1 MTPTHSSNP
10 QLDEANKY
18 IFVKAYERAERM
30 IEDLVNSEAYR
41 HDLLLHLRRV
51 ELATKLD
58 NLAHLRKVYEEA
70 LEKEPESVIYRIALI
85 FVEQHGEFIENKEA
99 LIRLQ
104 ALLRTVGPHPA
115 IYYGIGFCMEIENNL
130 ERSRFNY
137 EQCVNLDPNW
147 YPGYF
152 GLSQICYQAHDDKK
166 GDQYFFLFEEMA
178 PYNVYGNFE
187 THRRLSNEFIDRNDF
202 DAAEMAIQTLSEW
215 WMENKGI
222 CPPEIQLFERLAT
235 ARVADLRGDRTL
247 SEQRRSQARL
257 VAHRI
262 LDDQMLSEGVIY
274 FSAKVLEEFGEFNL
288 SLDMYR
294 KILKAEAASPEV
306 IQKIGGQFLSMGEV
320 QLAHDLFTEAY
331 RAHPDQ
337 PEIRFCLLVSKLRLA
352 KVNVEDYL
360 INKER
365 LKKLLDSPSD
375 KVELL
380 SLLHSLVAKFPED
393 PDVQGHMGEVYL
405 RLGNK
410 DKATKHF
417 HRMFELDSQSRI
429 TTLKYAA
436 FMMQFGDP
444 DQAKRILE
452 NINRH
457 DKMSEEELCELH
469 WLHANYEFRMG
480 QFQNSLDQLHQVLQR
495 DPWNIAYLVLQVRNL
510 SELARGKVEFDVTDP
525 TLKKLAESDESE
537 LNWQEYDAKTRA
549 LAGTRQIALVYAR
562 EKLRFLYGDGQD
574 LVLMRLVQAAS
585 AYDARQAIYDL
596 LKLLNTNFDSPE
608 IYWSLGVLFKE
619 LWQLETASMW
629 FDQMLM
635 IPSLNDKQRA
645 KAYLEQADCY
655 IWRGTQLEKAVEYA
669 KLALDLGLTHD
680 KRPLRVLA
688 HGLLKLGKV
697 RQAEVYLEDNEGD
710 RDPEVIYLRGLVKY
724 RNGAYQQANEVWK
737 PLLTHR
743 IENLR
748 FHNIKQEIMRYYF
761 DKEPYRGIN

>member
-1 MTPTHSSNP
+1 MTSQHSSSP
-10 QLDEANKY
+10 QLDEANKL
-18 IFVKAYERAERM
+18 IFVKAYDQAERM
-30 IEDLVNSEAYR
+30 IEDLVNSEVYR
-41 HDLLLHLRRV
+41 NDLLLHLRRV

-70 LEKEPESVIYRIALI
+70 LEKEQESLTYRIALI
-85 FVEQHGEFIENKEA
+85 FVELHGEFIENKEA

-115 IYYGIGFCMEIENNL
+115 IYYGIGFCMEIEGNL
-130 ERSRFNY
+130 ERSRVNY
-137 EQCVNLDPNW
+137 EQCINLDPNW

-152 GLSQICYQAHDDKK
+152 GLSQVCYQAHDDKK

-187 THRRLSNEFIDRNDF
+187 THRRLSNEFVDRNDF
-202 DAAEMAIQTLSEW
+202 DSAEMAIQTLSEW
-215 WMENKGI
+215 WMENKGL

-235 ARVADLRGDRTL
+235 AKVAELRGDKTL
-247 SEQRRSQARL
+247 AEQRRSQARL

-262 LDDQMLSEGVIY
+262 LEDEVLAEGVLY
-274 FSAKVLEEFGEFNL
+274 FSAKVLEEFSEFNT

-294 KILKAEAASPEV
+294 KILKAETTSPEV
-306 IQKIGGQFLSMGEV
+306 IQKIGGQFLSMGEIE
-320 QLAHDLFTEAY
+320 LAHGLFNEAY
-331 RAHPDQ
+331 RSHPDQ

-365 LKKLLDSPSD
+365 LKKLLDNPAD

-393 PDVQGHMGEVYL
+393 ADVQGHMGEVYL

-410 DKATKHF
+410 DKAAKSF
-417 HRMFELDSQSRI
+417 HRMFELDSYSRI

-444 DQAKRILE
+444 DQAKIILK
-452 NINRH
+452 NIQRTDN
-457 DKMSEEELCELH
+457 MSEEELCELH
-469 WLHANYEFRMG
+469 WLNANYEHRKG

-510 SELARGKVEFDVTDP
+510 SELAVGKVEFDVTDN
-525 TLKKLAESDESE
+525 TLRKLSESDESE
-537 LNWQEYDAKTRA
+537 LNWLEYDAKTKA
-549 LAGTRQIALVYAR
+549 LVGTRQIELVYAR

-585 AYDARQAIYDL
+585 AFDAHQAIYDL

-635 IPSLNDKQRA
+635 IPGLKDKQRA

-655 IWRGTQLEKAVEYA
+655 IWRSQQIDKAVEYA
-669 KLALDLGLTHD
+669 KLSLDLGLTHD
-680 KRPLRVLA
+680 RRPLRVLA

-710 RDPEVIYLRGLVKY
+710 KDPEVIYLRGLVKY
-724 RNGAYQQANEVWK
+724 RNGAFQQANEIWK

-743 IENLR
+743 TENLR